1 MARSG
6 SSESDIGTSH
16 DLSPELVVIVKKL
29 SKRDSITKV
38 RALEE
43 LEAYLRANEGYVLG
57 ILDTWV
63 GNFVQTVDGGVTTH
77 VYSCRIACLGNWR
90 WMSTDVCG

>member
-1 MARSG
+1 MAATG
-6 SSESDIGTSH
+6 SSEGEAVTSYG
-16 DLSPELVVIVKKL
+16 LSPELSVIVKKL

-43 LEAYLRANEGYVLG
+43 LEAHLKSNEGSVFS

-63 GNFVQTVDGGVTTH
+63 
-77 VYSCRIACLGNWR
+77 
-90 WMSTDVCG
+90 CGLD